1 MIDQERMEAA
11 MDFLAMTDESYAT
24 AKADMLRCELQAKRT
39 RARLFI
45 TGEGSVEA
53 RKAAAEAS
61 QGALEADDEYIEHIK
76 EFETLKAKRER
87 AEIVIDVWR
96 TLEASRRKT

>member
-1 MIDQERMEAA
+1 MEW
-11 MDFLAMTDESYAT
+11 LACTDEAYAI
-24 AKADMLRCELQAKRT
+24 AKADMLRAEMQAKRT
-39 RARLFI
+39 RARLFLS
-45 TGEGSVEA
+45 GEGSVEA

-61 QGALEADDEYIEHIK
+61 QGALEADDEYIEHLK

-96 TLEASRRKT
+96 TLEASRRKS

>member
-1 MIDQERMEAA
+1 
-11 MDFLAMTDESYAT
+11 MDYLADTDEFYAI
-24 AKADMLRCELQAKRT
+24 AKGNMLRSELIAKRT
-39 RARLFI
+39 RARLFL
-45 TGEGSVEA
+45 TGDGSVEA

-61 QGALEADDEYIEHIK
+61 SEAQTVDDAYIAAVT

-96 TLEASRRKT
+96 SLNASLRKS